1 MESND
6 NLEQLLRQMYAQESH
21 HDEDIDTSDIID
33 EEWTKFEAEHFKDGR
48 SSSSSILHF
57 FHSTKKMAALFIGV
71 LILSGIT
78 YAAIHM
84 ISSNPQS
91 EQVDQTVAVDNTQP
105 LTINAQQSAS
115 ADSTII
121 QPVVFEN
128 AELGRIL
135 QEIASFYQCEV
146 VYKKEKT
153 KRVRLF
159 FTWDKKQSLDQV
171 VETFNKFE
179 RFHIAKEN
187 QKLIVE

>member
-48 SSSSSILHF
+48 YSNSSILSF
-57 FHSTKKMAALFIGV
+57 FHSTKKIAALFIGV

-128 AELGRIL
+128 AELG
-135 QEIASFYQCEV
+135 
-146 VYKKEKT
+146 KT

>member
-48 SSSSSILHF
+48 NSSSSILHF

-91 EQVDQTVAVDNTQP
+91 EQVDQTVAVDKTQP

-128 AELGRIL
+128 AELSMIL